1 MSILGVA
8 IRHVK
13 QANFNMLYLLIVVGD
28 QLTLAA
34 EEPGAARNARRWS
47 RRGGGPTGPPAR

>member
-1 MSILGVA
+1 MA

-13 QANFNMLYLLIVVGD
+13 QANFNMLYLLIVGGD

-34 EEPGAARNARRWS
+34 QEPGAAWNARRWS
-47 RRGGGPTGPPAR
+47 RRGGGPTGQPAR